1 MKIMKLIIVESPTKA
16 GTIKKFLGK
25 EYNVMSSYG
34 HIRDLP
40 KSELGVDTEKNFKIK
55 YVIPMKAKKN
65 VTALKKE
72 VEKADVVF
80 LATDPDREGEAISW
94 HLIEA
99 LKLEGRPYK
108 RITFHEITKEAI
120 DSSLKHPSALDLN
133 LVNAQQAR
141 RVLDRIVGY
150 KLSPF
155 LWKKV
160 AKKLSAGRVQSIA
173 VRLIVDREREIQKFI
188 PEEYWSI
195 AAELKQNSENFIA
208 DLIKYKGKNIEKLEI
223 KSKEDAEKIKSEL
236 EKTQYTVTS
245 IENKNLLRHP
255 LPPFTTSTM
264 QQEASKKLG
273 YSSKLTMSN
282 AQGLYE
288 KGTITYHRTDSLNL
302 SEQSLANAKNFIDQT
317 YGDNYSCLR
326 KYKAKGRAQEAHEA
340 IRPTNVELTPEKFTG
355 DERQKK
361 LYRLIW
367 NRFVACQMK
376 DAIFDS
382 TKAIID
388 TENEYTLQAKGLHL
402 KFDGFLKVYKIKST
416 ERNIPDLKQGDK
428 PDLIKIIDEQHFTQ
442 PPARYNEA
450 SLIKEMEENEIGR
463 PATYAAIIST
473 IQERNYTVKNEDKR
487 FVPTEVGFAVTDLL
501 IEHFPNIVDIK
512 FTAKMEKDLDQIAR
526 GKKEWID
533 TLQGFYDPF
542 AKNLAQKY
550 DEVKKTEVPNEVS
563 EKTCPKC
570 GKNLVVK
577 VSRFGKF
584 LACPGYPE
592 CKHIEA
598 TEKTPDQRTNITCPK
613 CGQAEIVQKRTK
625 KGKVFYGCPNWPDCD
640 FALWDKPIDE
650 KCPKCGALMVEKGKK
665 KKCSDPKCK

>member
-1 MKIMKLIIVESPTKA
+1 MKLIIVESPTKA

-40 KSELGVDTEKNFKIK
+40 KSELGVDPEKDFKVK
-55 YVIPMKAKKN
+55 YVVPMKAKKN

-72 VEKADVVF
+72 VDKSDIIF

-195 AAELKQNSENFIA
+195 AAELKQSDENFVA
-208 DLIKYKGKNIEKLEI
+208 ELVKYKGKSIGKLEI
-223 KSKEDAEKIKSEL
+223 KSKEDAGKIKAGL
-236 EKTQYTVTS
+236 EKTKYTVTS
-245 IENKNLLRHP
+245 IENKDLLRHP

-273 YSSKLTMSN
+273 YPSKFTMST

-288 KGTITYHRTDSLNL
+288 KGAITYHRTDSLNL
-302 SEQSLANAKNFIDQT
+302 SEQSLASAKAFIESS
-317 YGDNYSCLR
+317 YGSEYLETR
-326 KYKAKGRAQEAHEA
+326 RFKTKGRAQEAHEA
-340 IRPTNVELTPEKFTG
+340 IRPTNVEMTPDKFTG
-355 DERQKK
+355 DEKQKK
-361 LYRLIW
+361 LYKLIW
-367 NRFVACQMK
+367 TRFVACQMK
-376 DAIFDS
+376 DAIFAS
-382 TKAIID
+382 TKAVID
-388 TENEYTLQAKGLHL
+388 TENEYTLQASGLHL
-402 KFDGFLKVYKIKST
+402 KFDGFLKVYPMKST
-416 ERNIPDLKQGDK
+416 EKNIPNLKEGDN

-473 IQERNYTVKNEDKR
+473 IQERNYTNKNEDKR
-487 FVPTEVGFAVTDLL
+487 FVPTDIGFAVTDLL
-501 IEHFPNIVDIK
+501 MEHFPNIVDIK

-526 GKKEWID
+526 GKRDWID
-533 TLQGFYDPF
+533 ILRGFYDPF
-542 AKNLAQKY
+542 AENLAKKY
-550 DEVKKTEVPNEVS
+550 DEVKKAEVPDEVS
-563 EKTCPKC
+563 ERTCPKC

-577 VSRFGKF
+577 MGRFGKF
-584 LACPGYPE
+584 LACPGYPD
-592 CKHIEA
+592 CKHIESV
-598 TEKTPDQRTNITCPK
+598 EKSPAQKTGITCPK
-613 CGQAEIVQKRTK
+613 CGQAEITQKRTK
-625 KGKVFYGCPNWPDCD
+625 KGKIFYGCPNWPDCD
-640 FALWDKPIDE
+640 FALWDKPINE
-650 KCPKCGALMVEKGKK
+650 KCPKCGAIMVEKGKK

>member
-1 MKIMKLIIVESPTKA
+1 MKLIIVESPTKA

-25 EYNVMSSYG
+25 EYTVMSSYG

-40 KSELGVDTEKNFKIK
+40 KSEFGVDPEKDFKVK
-55 YVIPMKAKKN
+55 YIVPMKAKKN

-72 VEKADVVF
+72 VEKAEIVF

-120 DSSLKHPSALDLN
+120 DSSLKHPCALDLD

-173 VRLIVDREREIQKFI
+173 VRLIVDREREIQKFT
-188 PEEYWSI
+188 PEEYWSV
-195 AAELKQNSENFIA
+195 AADLKQNGEDFTA
-208 DLIKYKGKNIEKLEI
+208 DLIKYKNTAIAKLEI
-223 KSKEDAEKIKSEL
+223 KTKEDAEKIKTEL
-236 EKTQYTVTS
+236 EKTKYTVAR
-245 IENKNLLRHP
+245 IENKDLIRHA
-255 LPPFTTSTM
+255 LPPFTTSTL

-273 YSSKLTMSN
+273 YPSKFTMSN

-302 SEQSLANAKNFIDQT
+302 SEQSLTAAQSFIET
-317 YGDNYSCLR
+317 TFGSEYSASPR
-326 KYKAKGRAQEAHEA
+326 RFKTKGRAQEAHEA

-355 DERQKK
+355 DEKQKK
-361 LYRLIW
+361 LYKLIW
-367 NRFVACQMK
+367 SRFVASQMK
-376 DAIFDS
+376 DAIFAS
-382 TKAIID
+382 TKAIIE
-388 TENEYTLQAKGLHL
+388 TENEYTLQASGLHL
-402 KFDGFLKVYKIKST
+402 KFEGFLKVYPIKST
-416 ERNIPDLKQGDK
+416 EKNIPDLKEGDK
-428 PDLIKIIDEQHFTQ
+428 PDLVKINTEQHFTQ

-463 PATYAAIIST
+463 PATYASIIST
-473 IQERNYTVKNEDKR
+473 IQDRNYTNKNEDRR
-487 FVPTEVGFAVTDLL
+487 FVPTEVGFAVVDLL

-526 GKKEWID
+526 GKRDWID
-533 TLQGFYDPF
+533 TLRGFYDPF
-542 AKNLAQKY
+542 EENLAKKY
-550 DEVKKTEVPNEVS
+550 DEVKRTEVPDEISDKV
-563 EKTCPKC
+563 CPKC
-570 GKNLVVK
+570 GKNLVTK
-577 VSRFGKF
+577 MGRFGKF
-584 LACPGYPE
+584 LACPGYPD
-592 CKHIEA
+592 CKHIESI
-598 TEKTPDQRTNITCPK
+598 EKSPAQRTNITCPK

-625 KGKVFYGCPNWPDCD
+625 KGKMFYGCPNWPDCD
-640 FALWDKPIDE
+640 FALWDKPINE

-665 KKCSDPKCK
+665 TKCSDPKCK

>member
-1 MKIMKLIIVESPTKA
+1 MKLIIVESPTKA

-25 EYNVMSSYG
+25 EYTVMSSYG

-40 KSELGVDTEKNFKIK
+40 KSELGVDPEKDFKVK
-55 YVIPMKAKKN
+55 YIVPMKAKKN

-72 VEKADVVF
+72 VEKAEVVF

-120 DSSLKHPSALDLN
+120 DNSLKHPSALDLN

-188 PEEYWSI
+188 PEEYWSVS
-195 AAELKQNSENFIA
+195 ADLKQKEENFVA
-208 DLIKYKGKNIEKLEI
+208 DLIKYKDKAIEKLEI
-223 KSKEDAEKIKSEL
+223 RTSEEAEKIKAEL
-236 EKTQYTVTS
+236 EQAKYTVS
-245 IENKNLLRHP
+245 KIENKDLLRHA
-255 LPPFTTSTM
+255 LPPFTTSTL

-273 YSSKLTMSN
+273 YPSKFTMSV

-302 SEQSLANAKNFIDQT
+302 SEQSLAGAKAYIESTFGVD
-317 YGDNYSCLR
+317 YSAAPR
-326 KYKAKGRAQEAHEA
+326 RFKTKGRAQEAHEA
-340 IRPTNVELTPEKFTG
+340 IRPTNVELTPDKFTG
-355 DERQKK
+355 DEKQKK
-361 LYRLIW
+361 LYKLIW
-367 NRFVACQMK
+367 TRFVACQMK
-376 DAIFDS
+376 DAIFAS
-382 TKAIID
+382 TKAIIE
-388 TENEYTLQAKGLHL
+388 TENDYTLQASGLHL
-402 KFDGFLKVYKIKST
+402 KFEGFLKVYPIKST
-416 ERNIPDLKQGDK
+416 ERNIPDLKEGDK
-428 PDLIKIIDEQHFTQ
+428 PDLIKINTDQHFTQ

-463 PATYAAIIST
+463 PATYASIIST
-473 IQERNYTVKNEDKR
+473 IQDRNYTNKNEDKR
-487 FVPTEVGFAVTDLL
+487 FFPTEIGFAVVDLL

-526 GKKEWID
+526 GKREWID
-533 TLQGFYDPF
+533 TLRGFYDPF
-542 AKNLAQKY
+542 EANLLKKY
-550 DEVKKTEVPNEVS
+550 DEVKRTEIPDEISDKV
-563 EKTCPKC
+563 CPKC
-570 GKNLVVK
+570 GKNLITK
-577 VSRFGKF
+577 MGRFGKF
-584 LACPGYPE
+584 LACPGYPD
-592 CKHIEA
+592 CKHIESV
-598 TEKTPDQRTNITCPK
+598 EKSPAQKTGITCPK

-625 KGKVFYGCPNWPDCD
+625 KGKIFYGCPNWPDCD
-640 FALWDKPIDE
+640 FALWDKPINE
-650 KCPKCGALMVEKGKK
+650 KCPKCEALMVEKGKK
-665 KKCSDPKCK
+665 TKCSDPKCK